1 MKEFIEKLNNKL
13 NERLKFYENRFEELS
28 GTERDTEDW
37 GSIKS
42 YKDTIEIVKELE
54 QEYNNGWIPCS
65 ERLPKRNTNVIAQFL
80 SGVVSEL
87 LFNEKGLFQGIY
99 EYGPNVIVAWQPL
112 PEPYKPQESEWKN
125 KVMKH
130 FTNVE

>member
-1 MKEFIEKLNNKL
+1 MNSPYFMDVDYKMVKFDDAKTII
-13 NERLKFYENRFEELS
+13 NELVE
-28 GTERDTEDW
+28 
-37 GSIKS
+37 
-42 YKDTIEIVKELE
+42 
-54 QEYNNGWIPCS
+54 EYNNDWIPCS
-65 ERLPKRNTNVIAQFL
+65 ERLPKRNTNVIAQFS

-99 EYGPNVIVAWQPL
+99 EYGPNVIIAWQPL
-112 PEPYKPQESEWKN
+112 PEPYKPQKTEWKN